1 MLWTEA
7 TDVIRRWADAPDEP
21 NYDNIEA
28 LIEDAEDTILGEF
41 SDIQERIDDGSL
53 PIVRV
58 QKVVARMVI
67 RHLRNPAGLR
77 TVQDTTGPYTTS
89 TTYGGEE
96 PGSLYLTDQD
106 RNELAGVRVG
116 QQAFTVSMFPIETE
130 NVVYT
135 PITEETI

>member
-1 MLWTEA
+1 MSWTYPS
-7 TDVIRRWADAPDEP
+7 DVIRRWADAPDEP
-21 NYDNIEA
+21 NLDTIEA

-41 SDIQERIDDGSL
+41 PDIQARLDEASL
-53 PIVRV
+53 PVIRV

-96 PGSLYLTDQD
+96 PGSMYLTDQD
-106 RNELAGVRVG
+106 RNELGGTRG
-116 QQAFTVSMFPIETE
+116 QQAFTVSMMPLAAQSAT
-130 NVVYT
+130 YL
-135 PITEETI
+135 PLTEETI